1 MFGLKKKSSLENL
14 ASFYRNI
21 PIDSNTWCLFNINKN
36 YLKDSPITREVDIH
50 HHQQLFQLKVAINN
64 IKIFQEA
71 RIDHKIEYQNEII
84 NNHELKLNFNQLIDE
99 MIALNIQEFTSNINT
114 LQPID
119 QNLLLTEEKALEWI
133 KVSFKVLNESITKN
147 KLDYS
152 FSMFIG
158 KNPKTLLSEF
168 RLTIFN
174 LDIIYQLLQDNH
186 LRVIIYNDQQNAF
199 GSSKTPSLK
208 GDFKLRKREMFNQ
221 LIDLLNL
228 LKNSYHI

>member
-1 MFGLKKKSSLENL
+1 MFGLRKKSSLESL

-21 PIDSNTWCLFNINKN
+21 PIDNNSWCLFNINKN
-36 YLKDSPITREVDIH
+36 YLKDSPITRELDIH
-50 HHQQLFQLKVAINN
+50 HLQKLFQLKIAINGL
-64 IKIFQEA
+64 KIFQEA

-84 NNHELKLNFNQLIDE
+84 SNHELKLNFNQLIDE
-99 MIALNIQEFTSNINT
+99 VISLNIQEFTTKLNT
-114 LQPID
+114 LEAID
-119 QNLLLTEEKALEWI
+119 QNLLLTEEKALEWL
-133 KVSFKVLNESITKN
+133 KVSYKVLGESIAKN

-152 FSMFIG
+152 YSMFIG
-158 KNPKTLLSEF
+158 KNPKSQLTEI

-174 LDIIYQLLQDNH
+174 LDIMYQLLQDNH

-199 GSSKTPSLK
+199 GTAKTPALK

-221 LIDLLNL
+221 LIDLLKL